1 MLILALERV
10 YQSPLFTKKLPTKTP
25 EGNFHQL
32 SLPMSLQM
40 VRNTWSWA
48 GRVFAGP
55 SHIIR
60 CNAVRHQPVQPKMC
74 SFQYDFRRDRV
85 SGTIRA
91 KASPKQRKN
100 EKELSRQN
108 QMSNFFK
115 TNFCLVFC
123 IRMKNFKAV
132 KFRQLLICLSLQER
146 PAQFAYG

>member
-1 MLILALERV
+1 MHADISVIKGLLEPIV
-10 YQSPLFTKKLPTKTP
+10 HKKIPTKTP

-74 SFQYDFRRDRV
+74 SFQ
-85 SGTIRA
+85 
-91 KASPKQRKN
+91 
-100 EKELSRQN
+100 
-108 QMSNFFK
+108 
-115 TNFCLVFC
+115 
-123 IRMKNFKAV
+123 
-132 KFRQLLICLSLQER
+132 
-146 PAQFAYG
+146 